1 MCEKFMIQREREDEG
16 VEEENGAPHKVW
28 KMYS

>member
-1 MCEKFMIQREREDEG
+1 MCEKFMIQRENGDEG
-16 VEEENGAPHKVW
+16 EGEENGAPHKVW